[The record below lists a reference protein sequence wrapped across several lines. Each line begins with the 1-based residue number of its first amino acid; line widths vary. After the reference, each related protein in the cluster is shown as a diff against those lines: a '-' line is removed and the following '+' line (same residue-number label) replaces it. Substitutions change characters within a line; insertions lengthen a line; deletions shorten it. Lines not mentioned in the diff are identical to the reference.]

1 MPVRTTQPVASTPQ
15 LGARIG
21 TISGLVVSAMD
32 GRPLPRVAVR
42 LNGHGVAQ
50 TRLTDDKGRV
60 TFADLPPGDFTI
72 NATKTGFFDGSYGKR
87 RASGTGMP
95 LSLPP
100 GVSIPDM
107 RIELF
112 RPAVISGFVF
122 DEVGEPVIGTRVV
135 ALRRQFIDGRWR
147 VTLIGEQTTD
157 DEGNYRIFGLMPG
170 DYFVSVPLV
179 QVSAA
184 IETFE
189 EIARTGSV
197 AGGVAAF
204 LTPFMNSTSG
214 LSGLDQN
221 RFVFDTDDRHV
232 MIASP
237 ATPPDA
243 ENGRAFAYPTVYHP
257 AAEAV
262 SLGLAVSVGPGE
274 DHRGVNFALRAVR
287 TSRITGVTID
297 EDGRPL
303 ANQRLRLLKAD
314 TDDYGPGTEAGATLS
329 APGGGFA
336 FLRVPPGRYR
346 IEARGTAPQ
355 TAVAGSDAPV
365 LVDPAGTET
374 VLWGRGE
381 VTIEDKDERVGV
393 RMLESLTLT
402 GQTSFSGGPAPSAE
416 QLGRVPIVLAPVD
429 AAMMPA
435 PRGSLDASGRFVI
448 RGIVPGQYFVRVDAA
463 PPGWYFKS
471 AIVAG
476 RDASETPF
484 ELSIASDV
492 STVAITFTN
501 RPTEIVGTVRDA
513 RGVAAGGA
521 TIVVVPAA
529 PTAVLSQIRTRELRS
544 ASTGAYVITG
554 LPPGDYLVAAIDEAL
569 AEGWQEAGRLAVL
582 RTQATRI
589 TLGDA
594 EQRTLDLR
602 VGGRR

>member
-1 MPVRTTQPVASTPQ
+1 MKLRRLALTLVATLAVSISVAGQTVTPPTTTPPSTTAPTVTRPGTMSPTAPVPVRTTQPVASTPQ

-21 TISGLVVSAMD
+21 TISGLIVSAMD

-157 DEGNYRIFGLMPG
+157 DEGSYRIFGLMPG
-170 DYFVSVPLV
+170 DYFVSVPIV

-189 EIARTGSV
+189 EIARTGSA

-221 RFVFDTDDRHV
+221 RFVFDADDRHV

-262 SLGLAVSVGPGE
+262 ES
-274 DHRGVNFALRAVR
+274 
-287 TSRITGVTID
+287 
-297 EDGRPL
+297 
-303 ANQRLRLLKAD
+303 
-314 TDDYGPGTEAGATLS
+314 GT
-329 APGGGFA
+329 
-336 FLRVPPGRYR
+336 RR
-346 IEARGTAPQ
+346 
-355 TAVAGSDAPV
+355 
-365 LVDPAGTET
+365 
-374 VLWGRGE
+374 
-381 VTIEDKDERVGV
+381 
-393 RMLESLTLT
+393 
-402 GQTSFSGGPAPSAE
+402 
-416 QLGRVPIVLAPVD
+416 LGRSR
-429 AAMMPA
+429 
-435 PRGSLDASGRFVI
+435 RGSPRRQLRTAARSARRGSPASPSTRT
-448 RGIVPGQYFVRVDAA
+448 
-463 PPGWYFKS
+463 
-471 AIVAG
+471 AG
-476 RDASETPF
+476 RWPTNAS
-484 ELSIASDV
+484 AC
-492 STVAITFTN
+492 
-501 RPTEIVGTVRDA
+501 
-513 RGVAAGGA
+513 
-521 TIVVVPAA
+521 
-529 PTAVLSQIRTRELRS
+529 
-544 ASTGAYVITG
+544 
-554 LPPGDYLVAAIDEAL
+554 
-569 AEGWQEAGRLAVL
+569 
-582 RTQATRI
+582 
-589 TLGDA
+589 
-594 EQRTLDLR
+594 
-602 VGGRR
+602 